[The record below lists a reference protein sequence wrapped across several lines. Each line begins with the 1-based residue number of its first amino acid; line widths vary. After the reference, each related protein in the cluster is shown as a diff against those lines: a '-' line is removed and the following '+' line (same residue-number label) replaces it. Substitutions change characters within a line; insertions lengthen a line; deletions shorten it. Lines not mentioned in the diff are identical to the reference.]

1 MTKLTM
7 GTLCIYLNFKLIW
20 PISANPRGGGWLKG
34 RSIQEVTYEEG
45 GGAIFCFVYANLFCM
60 VEQCVVLMSSKIF
73 LKMVQLGKLWCIFL
87 SDFGI
92 NNF

>member
-1 MTKLTM
+1 M

-20 PISANPRGGGWLKG
+20 PNSAKPRGVVVDGAYPRGD
-34 RSIQEVTYEEG
+34 IYEEG
-45 GGAIFCFVYANLFCM
+45 WRGRSDLLFHVCKYCM

-73 LKMVQLGKLWCIFL
+73 FKVVQLIGKRWCIFL

-92 NNF
+92 DHFYIK